1 MVYVIKLFWDK
12 EADVWVAINDDLPLA
27 LESESVENLM
37 DRVKLAVPELLELNK
52 MITNKSVTLSFVIEC
67 KL

>member
-12 EADVWVAINDDLPLA
+12 EADVWVAISDDLPLA